1 MNSTI
6 KYYKIANRILN
17 LLLEMMTVEEFLS
30 LNKSF
35 VNNEEEEKMEL
46 EGQEKKS
53 GFQMWL
59 ENMIANTGKHSNRI
73 NKYVKGTYWI
83 EHLKRVENPYMY

>member
-1 MNSTI
+1 M
-6 KYYKIANRILN
+6 
-17 LLLEMMTVEEFLS
+17 
-30 LNKSF
+30 
-35 VNNEEEEKMEL
+35 NNEEEETKMEL

-83 EHLKRVENPYMY
+83 EHLKRV